1 MSILSAQGQITEA
14 ANTVAEQLLGKK
26 HSYEYKETH
35 YQKLLTHY
43 LQAQGFYVS
52 TEENI
57 TYSINDGKH
66 DIVLGY
72 GRLDIKLI
80 DPVTQN
86 HYIIELKVA
95 DTLKYLKSYRAQLLR
110 YLRHYR
116 DFPTVGLLIVFSQTT
131 KPYVYIEEHN
141 SQDL

>member
-1 MSILSAQGQITEA
+1 MTVLSTAGRITDA
-14 ANTVAEQLLGKK
+14 ANSVAEKLLGKA

-43 LQAQGFYVS
+43 LQENGFFVS

-57 TYSINDGKH
+57 TYSINDGRH

-116 DFPTVGLLIVFSQTT
+116 DFPTAGFLIVFSQTT

-141 SQDL
+141 SKSL